1 MLVVGPRPV
10 WCGIPVTG
18 GVMTQA
24 YQPQDDTGLP
34 LRKLTHVI
42 YALFA
47 LGTLSAGVFGVATLA
62 SVVLAY
68 LKRGDA
74 AGMVY
79 AAHFDWV
86 LSTFWWS
93 VLWFLLSALATF
105 IFVGWITGFIAT
117 VWLGVRIIRGRVA
130 LVGRRRAPTGSWLGV
145 TSGS

>member
-1 MLVVGPRPV
+1 
-10 WCGIPVTG
+10 
-18 GVMTQA
+18 MTQA

-47 LGTLSAGVFGVATLA
+47 LGTLSAGVFGVAILA

-74 AGMVY
+74 AGTVY

-105 IFVGWITGFIAT
+105 IFVGWITGFIAM
-117 VWLGVRIIRGRVA
+117 VWLVYRIIRGWLA
-130 LVGRRRAPTGSWLGV
+130 LFALRPPAS
-145 TSGS
+145 SY